1 VLFFFLAIIDPGL
14 VVGHRAS
21 RICCRPASGLNG
33 LPGTCYYAAGL
44 FGRNKNIKP
53 AKLYALIRAI
63 LIAVI
68 AATATGWPFALAALE
83 IETADVALTS
93 VATEFTVS
101 DAAPGSAVTL
111 RVAGRTIQ
119 ATADADG
126 NATFDDVVIDEA
138 GVTSLAANSNGASA
152 EAEVRVIYGWISV
165 LPAFAAIAIALVFR
179 NVIPALLVGIW
190 IGATAIVS
198 FSGRGVF
205 LGLLDSFQVFVTA
218 AIADDDHAAIILF
231 TMMIGGMVGI
241 ITRNGGMASVVRMI
255 VSRAKTAIGGQVAV
269 WLMGLMIFFDD
280 YSNTLVVGNT
290 ARSLT
295 DHLKISRE
303 KLAYIVDSTAAP
315 VACIALMT
323 TWIGYQMGLVGD
335 TMETVEGLAHLK
347 PFTVIVRSIPYSFYP
362 ILAILFVL
370 LVASTGRDIG
380 PMYTAEVRAR
390 GGQVKPVSAE
400 ALPSL
405 EGEELTAKDNIPLR
419 AVNAFVPIIAL
430 IVGLS
435 VSLYVTGGGD
445 SAGDS
450 IRDRLGNADPYK
462 SMMYASFVGVLV
474 AASMTI
480 GQRILSVHETVDAW
494 YGGLRATL
502 FGMIILVLA
511 WSLSDVTAHLNTADY
526 LVTVL
531 ADSLPVALVPAVVFI
546 LAAITA
552 FTTGTSWGAMGI
564 LMPLVIPLT
573 WAVMIVNGIADES
586 GMHILLSSV
595 SAVLAG
601 AVWGDHCSPISDT
614 TVLSSV
620 ASGCNHIE
628 HVRTQLPYALIVGVV
643 GLLLGTVPAGYG
655 VPPWVSLIVGFGVL
669 VAILK
674 FFGRNADSGLARPG

>member
-1 VLFFFLAIIDPGL
+1 LGA
-14 VVGHRAS
+14 
-21 RICCRPASGLNG
+21 
-33 LPGTCYYAAGL
+33 CYYAAGL
-44 FGRNKNIKP
+44 CGRNKNIKP
-53 AKLYALIRAI
+53 RKLYARIRVFLIF
-63 LIAVI
+63 LI

-83 IETADVALTS
+83 IQTPDVALTS
-93 VATEFTVS
+93 VPAEITVS
-101 DAAPGSAVTL
+101 DVVPGSAVTL
-111 RVAGRTIQ
+111 SVAGQTLQ
-119 ATADADG
+119 ATADSNG
-126 NATFDDVVIDEA
+126 IATFDDVVIEEA
-138 GVTSLAANSNGASA
+138 GIAPLAASADGVSA
-152 EAEVRVIYGWISV
+152 EAEVRVIFGWISI

-198 FSGRGVF
+198 FSGRGA
-205 LGLLDSFQVFVTA
+205 LQGLLDSFQVFVTA
-218 AIADDDHAAIILF
+218 AVADNDHAAIILF

-335 TMETVEGLAHLK
+335 TMETIDGLEHMK
-347 PFTVIVRSIPYSFYP
+347 PFSVIVQSIPYSFYP

-370 LVASTGRDIG
+370 LVASTGRDLG
-380 PMYTAEVRAR
+380 PMYTAELRAR
-390 GGQVKPVSAE
+390 GGQVKPVSKE

-405 EGEELTAKDNIPLR
+405 EGEELSAKENIPLR

-430 IVGLS
+430 IIGLA
-435 VSLYVTGGGD
+435 VSLYTTGGGD
-445 SAGDS
+445 YIGEGDS
-450 IRDRLGNADPYK
+450 IRDRLGDADPYK

-480 GQRILSVHETVDAW
+480 GQKILSVHETVDAW

-511 WSLSDVTAHLNTADY
+511 WSLSDVTASLNTADY

-531 ADSLPVALVPAVVFI
+531 ADSLPVALVPAVVFV

-573 WAVMIVNGIADES
+573 WAVMIVNGMADES
-586 GMHILLSSV
+586 GMHILYSSV

-628 HVRTQLPYALIVGVV
+628 HVRTQLPYALIVGAV
-643 GLLLGTVPAGYG
+643 GLLLGTIPAGYG
-655 VPPWVSLIVGFGVL
+655 LPTWVSLIAGFAVL
-669 VAILK
+669 VAILR